1 MLATVPSLSID
12 GFINNKYAQ
21 VSKLFL
27 YFMSSKYSQS
37 NAYYRDITSLDYI
50 LANYKKANELKYQI
64 EQALMKLYGRYFD
77 KAEIL
82 VNVDEPIDTGYLNL
96 YITGKLTDNG
106 ETYSLTK
113 EVNLVKGD
121 VTSYNNMLDKY
132 YSEYVGE

>member
-27 YFMSSKYSQS
+27 YFMASKYSQS

-50 LANYKKANELKYQI
+50 LANYRNGNELKYQI

-82 VNVDEPIDTGYLNL
+82 VNVEEPINTGYLNL
-96 YITGKLTDNG
+96 YITGKLTDG
-106 ETYSLTK
+106 AETYSLTK